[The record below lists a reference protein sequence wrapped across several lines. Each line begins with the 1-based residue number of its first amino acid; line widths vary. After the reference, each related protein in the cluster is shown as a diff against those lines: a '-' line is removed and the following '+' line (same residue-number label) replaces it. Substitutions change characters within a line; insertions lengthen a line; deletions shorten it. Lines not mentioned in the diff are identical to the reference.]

1 MAQENVEVVKR
12 FEEMMIPSLGAKDSS
27 RARGGFHEV
36 LELLDPEIVLTVASS
51 LPHGGEWLG
60 HDGFLKMCETF
71 RGAWNHIDGGHLD
84 YFDGGDDR
92 VIIVVDPTFQSK
104 ATGKT
109 IHHRMVEIFSV
120 QNGKITRLVPYYWDT
135 ALLVEACGGVHA
147 P

>member
-1 MAQENVEVVKR
+1 MAQENVEVVRR

-27 RARGGFHEV
+27 HARGGFDEV

-51 LPHGGEWLG
+51 LLE
-60 HDGFLKMCETF
+60 
-71 RGAWNHIDGGHLD
+71 